1 MVGATPGKHATE
13 GAQVELLTTILN
25 WIASLPEPLLVTA
38 TGVLV
43 FAETTIGLGFLAPGE
58 SGLLVAA
65 TTVQSVQDFLVLWA
79 VVTVCAGIGD
89 SIGYAIG
96 RRFGPNLRE
105 TKLVRK
111 YGTDAWDRATDIL
124 RRRGAW
130 AVFFARFLPVVRTLT
145 PAAAGTS
152 KLPFRKFLPAVVAGT
167 ICWSAAHISIGA
179 LLGEAARQIED
190 ALSTGGAIIVGVGVV
205 LLVIAF
211 LRFKRKRANNA
222 ATEQPSE
229 TDVPDDSDTAAA
241 PLESDV
247 VVEHTDIPD
256 TGDQRSGHAG

>member
-1 MVGATPGKHATE
+1 MDF
-13 GAQVELLTTILN
+13 LTAILD

-43 FAETTIGLGFLAPGE
+43 FAETTIGLGFIAPGE

-65 TTVQSVQDFLVLWA
+65 TSVRSVQDFIVLWA

-96 RRFGPNLRE
+96 RRFGPKLRE
-105 TKLVRK
+105 TKLIQK
-111 YGTDAWDRATDIL
+111 YGTDAWDKATDIL

-152 KLPFRKFLPAVVAGT
+152 QLPFRKFLPAVVAGT

-179 LLGEAARQIED
+179 ALGEAARRIED
-190 ALSTGGAIIVGVGVV
+190 ALSTGGAIIVGIGAIV
-205 LLVIAF
+205 LVIAF
-211 LRFKRKRANNA
+211 IRFKRKRAAGASA
-222 ATEQPSE
+222 ALPTERPTERPTEDEPSTEQEEAPEPDAAVTTSSE
-229 TDVPDDSDTAAA
+229 KRPGAAESSRPGTA
-241 PLESDV
+241 
-247 VVEHTDIPD
+247 
-256 TGDQRSGHAG
+256 